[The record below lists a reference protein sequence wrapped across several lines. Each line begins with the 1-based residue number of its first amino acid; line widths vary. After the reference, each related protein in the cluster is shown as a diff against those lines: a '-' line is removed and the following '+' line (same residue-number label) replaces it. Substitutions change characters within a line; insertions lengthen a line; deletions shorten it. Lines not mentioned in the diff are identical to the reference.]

1 MLPPLGSHKE
11 PAAGAQGARGPLQ
24 LLRVSKC
31 EGGAQPWR
39 YELNEEALSVLQGYG
54 HRPIRV
60 CTICG
65 PSRSGKSYLLNLLLG
80 QRLAGEGK
88 FEVASSTRSCTQ
100 GVWMWAGADENHGES
115 VLFLDCEGFGSVESN
130 RTRDATLMALC
141 TLLSSVFVLNTKG
154 VLSEGLF
161 NELSLVS
168 HFSRHIQESRHEA
181 SRPALLWV
189 LRDFVVELRDASGRE
204 ITAED
209 YLEQALH
216 ARPLAGV
223 DAERSRSAV
232 EVRDA
237 LMKLFPSRHCATLVQ
252 PVIDEAKLRKLDEV
266 PSADLRPE
274 FQRQAAGLRSQLME
288 LARACPKTVAGQPVS
303 AIALASML
311 RKFADALNSGH
322 GLNLTSAWE
331 TFQHNACSDLA
342 FELRESAAATLRKV
356 REEGAAV
363 GGAPSG
369 APPGPGRGGRPL
381 PVPDD
386 ELAKFLKRQRQA
398 LKESFRSRA
407 VGDAPVREEYWR
419 ELREGLAAE
428 ERAVEAR
435 NRELAEV
442 QLQAAL
448 EQWSAW
454 LADSQ
459 GRAWPDPR
467 AAALPKLLESG
478 LPAGPVAAA
487 ACEALIRARHACLL
501 GGSSGK
507 GARGHDAAKQGPT
520 AWLEAGQEQRPAAA
534 GEEGAEG
541 KVRRLRRGFPAV
553 LPFKDVRRYFEV
565 RRVRLQRQSI
575 PLESSEAP
583 IAKAD
588 ARANP

>member
-1 MLPPLGSHKE
+1 
-11 PAAGAQGARGPLQ
+11 
-24 LLRVSKC
+24 
-31 EGGAQPWR
+31 
-39 YELNEEALSVLQGYG
+39 
-54 HRPIRV
+54 
-60 CTICG
+60 
-65 PSRSGKSYLLNLLLG
+65 
-80 QRLAGEGK
+80 
-88 FEVASSTRSCTQ
+88 
-100 GVWMWAGADENHGES
+100 MWAASDENHGASGHASGGSGES
-115 VLFLDCEGFGSVESN
+115 FLFLDCEGFGSVESN

-168 HFSRHIQESRHEA
+168 HFSRHIQESKHEA

-204 ITAED
+204 MTAED

-223 DAERSRSAV
+223 DAERSRSAL
-232 EVRDA
+232 EVREA

-252 PVIDEAKLRKLDEV
+252 PVIDEAKLRKLEEV
-266 PSADLRPE
+266 PNADLRPE

-322 GLNLTSAWE
+322 GLNLTSAWD
-331 TFQHNACSDLA
+331 TFQHNACGDLA

-356 REEGAAV
+356 REGAAV
-363 GGAPSG
+363 GSAAPG
-369 APPGPGRGGRPL
+369 GPPGRGGRPL

-386 ELAKFLKRQRQA
+386 ELAKFLKKQRQA
-398 LKESFRSRA
+398 MKQAFRSRA
-407 VGDAPVREEYWR
+407 VGDAHVREEYWR

-454 LADSQ
+454 LADAQ

-467 AAALPKLLESG
+467 AAALPALLESG

-487 ACEALIRARHACLL
+487 ASEALIRARHAFLL
-501 GGSSGK
+501 GGLPGK
-507 GARGHDAAKQGPT
+507 GVQEHAAEKGAT
-520 AWLEAGQEQRPAAA
+520 AWLNAGKEEQRPATAGQARCAGFVGAFARCFRCSRTPDTSMSAA
-534 GEEGAEG
+534 
-541 KVRRLRRGFPAV
+541 
-553 LPFKDVRRYFEV
+553 
-565 RRVRLQRQSI
+565 
-575 PLESSEAP
+575 
-583 IAKAD
+583 
-588 ARANP
+588 